1 LNIFI
6 SFETHLH
13 KDVGRVLTGIQV
25 PSDMSDDFD
34 KFLKE
39 LGYAYVEESDNP
51 IFDLFLR

>member
-1 LNIFI
+1 M
-6 SFETHLH
+6 HLH